1 MTKKRSS
8 EFWRMKIRKF
18 IWKR

>member
-8 EFWRMKIRKF
+8 EFFRDKIFNLGAKS
-18 IWKR
+18 